1 MSIYNWG
8 VGTCNTHFY
17 WYSQSFVKD
26 WLQIEQHAQDPPS
39 FVILWTKNTFYFTF
53 YKAHILPFSTIY
65 IYIYIKYKYL
75 IYIYIYE
82 CKTSIQ
88 RTHLFVGLSRNV
100 YGFRVG
106 HFSSQTNFSD
116 LKSFL
121 PNPINSPKCRLRSVT
136 FVFAFLDESHG
147 TVHDQDKFNKTY
159 ISG

>member
-1 MSIYNWG
+1 M
-8 VGTCNTHFY
+8 
-17 WYSQSFVKD
+17 
-26 WLQIEQHAQDPPS
+26 QIEQHAQDSPS
-39 FVILWTKNTFYFTF
+39 FVILWKKKHFILLFI
-53 YKAHILPFSTIY
+53 KHIYYLFQLYIY
-65 IYIYIKYKYL
+65 IYIYKIQVSN
-75 IYIYIYE
+75 IYIYE

-121 PNPINSPKCRLRSVT
+121 PNQINSPKCRLRSVT

-147 TVHDQDKFNKTY
+147 TVHDPDKFNKTY